1 MLRQSSLSDD
11 LIQHLRYY
19 ILMHLSRKKNISEK
33 QYCTFS
39 LVLCSSL
46 FYVVKCYCGSTIVDD
61 YKQLLRINSV
71 YEIPDSCT
79 VTFSQ
84 GMFSHTADVRLT

>member
-1 MLRQSSLSDD
+1 MPRNIQLDLSQESL
-11 LIQHLRYY
+11 
-19 ILMHLSRKKNISEK
+19 SEK

-46 FYVVKCYCGSTIVDD
+46 FYVVKYYCGSTIVDD

-84 GMFSHTADVRLT
+84 GMLSHTADVRLT